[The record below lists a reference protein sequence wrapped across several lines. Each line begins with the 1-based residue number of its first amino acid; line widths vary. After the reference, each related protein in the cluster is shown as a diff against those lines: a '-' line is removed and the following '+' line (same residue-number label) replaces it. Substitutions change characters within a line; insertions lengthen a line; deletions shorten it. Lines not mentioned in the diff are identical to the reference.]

1 MAEFIKVELTQELKE
16 RTVELVEK
24 SVKGKIKAGLNEVT
38 KAIERGNA
46 KLVVLAEDVSPAEL
60 VMHLPVLCN
69 EKGITC
75 SYIATRKELGEKA
88 GLRMAT
94 SAIAIIESP
103 VENDIKDLGAKIEEL
118 KK

>member
-1 MAEFIKVELTQELKE
+1 MVEYVKVQLTDELKNKTKE
-16 RTVELVEK
+16 IVEK

-46 KLVVLAEDVSPAEL
+46 KLVVVAEDVNPQEL
-60 VMHLPVLCN
+60 MMHILILCN
-69 EKGITC
+69 EKTIPC
-75 SYIATRKELGEKA
+75 SFIETRKELGEKA
-88 GLRMAT
+88 KLRMAT

-103 VENDIKDLGAKIEEL
+103 VENDIKDLSAKIEEL

>member
-1 MAEFIKVELTQELKE
+1 MSEYVKVELTEELKNK
-16 RTVELVEK
+16 TIELVEK

-46 KLVVLAEDVSPAEL
+46 KLVVVAEDVSPAEL
-60 VMHLPVLCN
+60 VMHIPILCAEKNTPV
-69 EKGITC
+69 
-75 SYIATRKELGEKA
+75 SFIATRKDLGEKA

-103 VENDIKDLGAKIEEL
+103 VEADIKDLSAKIAEL

>member
-1 MAEFIKVELTQELKE
+1 MSEYVKVELPKALKE
-16 RTVELVEK
+16 MTSEIVEK
-24 SVKGKIKAGLNEVT
+24 SKKGKIKAGLNEVT
-38 KAIERGNA
+38 KAVERGTA
-46 KLVVLAEDVSPAEL
+46 KIIIVAEDVSPAEL